1 MRFPLLV
8 FDWDGTLMDSAGSIV
23 RSLQAAASDVGLPV
37 PSREQ
42 SSFVIGLGLK
52 EAMQHLFP
60 DYPEPDYPHLLDRY
74 RHHYLGRDHEIPLF
88 DGARELIHALA
99 ARGHVLAVATGKS
112 RAGLDRAL
120 GHSGLADHFTVTR
133 TADEAFSK
141 PHPAMLE
148 YILADTGIAREQALM
163 IGDTSH
169 DLQMAQNA
177 GVAGL
182 GVSYGAH
189 DDDLLRACDPLGIC
203 HSVAELGAWL
213 DQQG

>member
-23 RSLQAAASDVGLPV
+23 RSLQAAAGDVGLPV
-37 PSREQ
+37 PSREAA
-42 SSFVIGLGLK
+42 SFVIGLGLK

-88 DGARELIHALA
+88 EGVSELLHTLH
-99 ARGHVLAVATGKS
+99 ARGHTLAVATGKS
-112 RAGLDRAL
+112 RIGLDRAL
-120 GHSGLADHFTVTR
+120 GHAGLAALFTATR

-148 YILADTGIAREQALM
+148 YLLTETGIGRESALM

-169 DLQMAQNA
+169 DLQMANNA

-189 DDDLLRACDPLGIC
+189 EDDLLLACDPLGIC

-213 DQQG
+213 AQEA

>member
-1 MRFPLLV
+1 MRFSLLV

-23 RSLQAAASDVGLPV
+23 RSLQAASADVGLPM
-37 PSREQ
+37 PSREAA
-42 SSFVIGLGLK
+42 SFVIGLGLK

-60 DYPEPDYPHLLDRY
+60 DYPEADYPHLLDRY

-88 DGARELIHALA
+88 DGVCELIHALYG
-99 ARGHVLAVATGKS
+99 RGFVLAVATGKS

-120 GHSGLADHFTVTR
+120 GHSGLGDLFTVTR

-148 YILADTGIAREQALM
+148 YILADTATTREAALM

-169 DLQMAQNA
+169 DLLMAQNA
-177 GVAGL
+177 GVASL

-189 DDDLLRACDPLGIC
+189 DDALLRACEPLGIC
-203 HSVAELGAWL
+203 HSIAEMGEWL
-213 DQQG
+213 HTNA